1 MREPHI
7 WTIHWMM
14 VALAVALLVV
24 ITLEVML

>member
-7 WTIHWMM
+7 WIVHWVT

-24 ITLEVML
+24 ITLEVIP